1 MGAVEEAAP
10 LVQWMFYFGVAY
22 STAHVVAADLAAVE
36 DLVAADLA
44 VLVAVEDLAPVVV
57 GLAGVGKP
65 NYLVTG
71 LFTKAWLKSPI
82 MSSTSSIP
90 TARRTKPSSIPA
102 F

>member
-1 MGAVEEAAP
+1 M
-10 LVQWMFYFGVAY
+10 VQWMFYFGVAY

-36 DLVAADLA
+36 DLVDLA
-44 VLVAVEDLAPVVV
+44 AVEDLVVLVAVEDLAPVVE

-82 MSSTSSIP
+82 MSSKSSIP

>member
-1 MGAVEEAAP
+1 MVAVVVAAP

-22 STAHVVAADLAAVE
+22 STAHVVAADLAAVA
-36 DLVAADLA
+36 DLV
-44 VLVAVEDLAPVVV
+44 VLVGVVDLAPVVV

-65 NYLVTG
+65 NDSVTG
-71 LFTKAWLKSPI
+71 LFTKAWFKAPI

>member
-1 MGAVEEAAP
+1 
-10 LVQWMFYFGVAY
+10 MFYFGVAY
-22 STAHVVAADLAAVE
+22 STAHVVAADLAAVV
-36 DLVAADLA
+36 DLV
-44 VLVAVEDLAPVVV
+44 VLVAVADLVVLVGVVDLAPVVV

-65 NYLVTG
+65 NYSVTG
-71 LFTKAWLKSPI
+71 LFTKAWFKSPI